1 MNPAG
6 MLILL
11 IVAISTAAIGVVVY
25 QQTVHSM
32 HTSVPSQQ
40 PQSTV
45 TLVSAGVSNITN
57 NTAGHVRI
65 AVTANNPVRIND
77 TLITLRVGDETAYLG
92 YRDGSLARDENTGY
106 YTQ

>member
-1 MNPAG
+1 MNSAG

-25 QQTVHSM
+25 QQV
-32 HTSVPSQQ
+32 VSQTQ
-40 PQSTV
+40 QAVTMPEQESTV
-45 TLVSAGVSNITN
+45 RIVSAGIINITN

-65 AVTANNPVRIND
+65 AVTANKPVRINN
-77 TLITLRVGDETAYLG
+77 TLITLRVGDETAYLT
-92 YRDGSLARDENTGY
+92 YRDGDLVRDETTGY